1 MFGRHRLWARG
12 LVWSFGLAVL
22 LSACAAERQPAP
34 ITPKDG
40 GSAPAPAAAAPAVPA
55 ASASGESAWTV
66 AIPDDI
72 TSVDPAS
79 GSAITSSLNAQ
90 YLIYDPLVTFEGPTF
105 TPLGKLAESWSML
118 DPNTWEFK
126 LRRGVTFH
134 NGDPFTAADVKYTY
148 DLFAD
153 ERSARRHSL
162 ETVASVEI
170 VDPYTIRI
178 ITNTLSPALL
188 ANLSMLNIM
197 PRDAREKAG
206 EAFGSHPF
214 GTGPYRFVEFERSR
228 RLVLEANP
236 TYWRGVVT
244 PTRLTL
250 RTIADPST
258 RVAELK
264 TGGVDIL
271 AQPPLAQLQE
281 LQSGD
286 TELMALKGAR
296 VMMMPFNTTV
306 KPFDD
311 PRVRQAVN
319 YGVDRVTIVK
329 NILED
334 HAELLHGPYA
344 SSWPGYDPSLEP
356 YPYDPAKARQLLAEA
371 GYPNGFEMVFNLS
384 PGAFLRDREIAE
396 VVANQLNQ
404 VGIKVQLVPAERTK
418 LQEDWLNG
426 NHRGITYVAW
436 GTAADPE
443 PMFAWTLYKRKGH
456 TPDDRLNAL
465 IDDTRRVVDPEQR
478 TRALR
483 EVGRYVHEQGYW
495 LFIHAQDEF
504 YAKRRGLDWAP
515 TQSGQSVASI
525 MYYRVAPR

>member
-1 MFGRHRLWARG
+1 MFFRRRLWARTV
-12 LVWSFGLAVL
+12 VWTAGLAL
-22 LSACAAERQPAP
+22 LLAACAPDRQPAP
-34 ITPKDG
+34 TPPKDG
-40 GSAPAPAAAAPAVPA
+40 AAAPAAAVPA
-55 ASASGESAWTV
+55 ASDGGGSAWTV
-66 AIPDDI
+66 GIPDEV
-72 TSVDPAS
+72 TSVDPAT
-79 GSAITSSLNAQ
+79 GSAITASLNAQ
-90 YLIYDPLVTFEGPTF
+90 YLIYDPIVAFEGPTF
-105 TPLGKLAESWSML
+105 TAVGKLAESWSLL
-118 DPNTWEFK
+118 DTNTWEFK

-153 ERSARRHSL
+153 ERSARRNSL
-162 ETVASVEI
+162 ETVASVEV

-178 ITNTLSPALL
+178 HTNAPSPALL
-188 ANLSMLNIM
+188 TNLTMLNIM

-206 EAFGSHPF
+206 EAFGDRPI

-236 TYWRGVVT
+236 TYWRGDVT
-244 PTRLTL
+244 PKRLTL
-250 RTIADPST
+250 RTLTDPST

-264 TGGVDIL
+264 TGGIDIL
-271 AQPPLAQLQE
+271 AQPPLAQIQE
-281 LQSGD
+281 LESGN

-296 VMMMPFNTTV
+296 VMMMPFNTTA

-344 SSWPGYDPSLEP
+344 SGWPGYDPSLEP
-356 YPYDPAKARQLLAEA
+356 YAYDPAKARQLLAEA
-371 GYPNGFEMVFNLS
+371 GYPNGVEMAFNLS

-396 VVANQLNQ
+396 AVANQLGQ
-404 VGIKVQLVPAERTK
+404 VGIKVQIVPTERAK

-456 TPDDRLNAL
+456 APDDRLNGL
-465 IDDTRRVVDPEQR
+465 IDDTRRAIDPEQR
-478 TRALR
+478 KQALR

-504 YAKRRGLDWAP
+504 YAKRRGLDWTP

-525 MYYRVAPR
+525 MYYRVAPK